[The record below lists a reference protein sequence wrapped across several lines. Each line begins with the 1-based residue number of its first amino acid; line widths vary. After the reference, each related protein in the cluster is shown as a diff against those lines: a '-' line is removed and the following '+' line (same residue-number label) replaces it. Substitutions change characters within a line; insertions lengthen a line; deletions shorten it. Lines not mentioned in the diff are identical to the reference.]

1 MCVNDVL
8 CAGAQPLAFLD
19 YLACGK
25 LEVDVVASIVSGI
38 AKACKETNCAL
49 LGNILVVKKQEI
61 IILYMLIV
69 LSTLIHILDI
79 FAAQSSN

>member
-8 CAGAQPLAFLD
+8 CAGAEPLAFLD

-25 LEVDVVASIVSGI
+25 LDVNVTASIVSGI

-49 LGNILVVKKQEI
+49 LGNAL
-61 IILYMLIV
+61 L
-69 LSTLIHILDI
+69 
-79 FAAQSSN
+79 